1 MPRMT
6 GKKALL
12 EMLRAEGVE
21 YIFGNPGTSEGAIM
35 DALED
40 YPDLHYVLAT
50 QEGAAMGAA
59 DAYARATGRPSF
71 VNLHIETGLANGI
84 SLLHNAAAGG
94 TPLVLTAGNKDMRK
108 LVEGRTPLADM
119 VKQFTKWSVELTH
132 PEQVPAAVRRAFNEA
147 RTPPTGP
154 VFIAFSANALDG
166 EADMEIVANSKGY
179 FRMAADQDAI
189 AAASAILA
197 GAKNPLMLV
206 GDRVAQSGAADEA
219 VRVAEALGAPV
230 YSTLYSEMNF
240 PSRHPLYKG
249 ALRWGFPDG
258 KEALA
263 GADAVLAVGDTF
275 TGYFFFPD
283 EGASSFAPGT
293 KVVHMDASATAV
305 GRSEP
310 TEVGIIA
317 DPRVGLAQLAEAL
330 DAAMSGS
337 DREAAKGRATTV
349 AAQTAAARTAWEQ
362 RIKDRWDGVPDGP
375 MSPERM
381 MAEVAAAIPDDTVI
395 VDDSVTTRAA
405 VVGAIEFNRPGQVFG
420 ERGGAIGWGIGG
432 GMGAKLANP
441 DRPVVAILGDGSAM
455 MTVQG
460 LYTAGI
466 ENIPVVYIICNN
478 AAYRVLKVNMDVYK
492 KLVLG
497 QDPPQS
503 KYMAMDFP
511 RRLDL
516 AGMARAMGVYG
527 VSIEDPT
534 EIGPELKKAL
544 ASGKPAVLDII
555 IDGSL

>member
-1 MPRMT
+1 MPRMS
-6 GKKALL
+6 GKRALL

-40 YPDLHYVLAT
+40 YPDLHYVLVA

-119 VKQFTKWSVELTH
+119 VKIFTKWSAELTH

-154 VFIAFSANALDG
+154 TFIAFSANSLDD
-166 EADMEIVANSKGY
+166 EADMDIVPNSIGY
-179 FRMAADQDAI
+179 FRMAPDENSVRDA
-189 AAASAILA
+189 AELLA
-197 GAKNPLMLV
+197 NAVSPTMLV
-206 GDRVAQSGAADEA
+206 ADRIAQSGAADEA
-219 VRVAEALGAPV
+219 VRMAEMLGAKV

-249 ALRWGFPDG
+249 PLRWGFPDA
-258 KEALA
+258 KETLSQ
-263 GADAVLAVGDTF
+263 ADAVLAVGNVF
-275 TGYFFFPD
+275 SGYFFFPD
-283 EGASSFAPGT
+283 EGASSFARGT
-293 KVVHMDASATAV
+293 KIVHLDASPREV

-310 TEVGIIA
+310 TDVGIIA
-317 DPRVGLAQLAEAL
+317 DPKVGLACLAEAI
-330 DAAMSGS
+330 DAGMSGS
-337 DREAAKGRATTV
+337 AKEAAKGRAESI
-349 AAQTAAARTAWEQ
+349 AAQTAAARAAWDTRVKQ
-362 RIKDRWDGVPDGP
+362 RWHGSPI
-375 MSPERM
+375 SPERM

-395 VDDSVTTRAA
+395 VDDSVTTRSA
-405 VVGAIEFNRPGQVFG
+405 VMGAIEFNCPGQVFG
-420 ERGGAIGWGIGG
+420 ERGGAIGWGVGG

-441 DRPVVAILGDGSAM
+441 DRPVVAIVGDGSAM

-460 LYTAGI
+460 FYTAAI
-466 ENIPVVYIICNN
+466 EGIPVIYVICNN
-478 AAYRVLKVNMDVYK
+478 EAYRVLKVNMDVYK
-492 KLVLG
+492 SLVLG

-503 KYMAMDFP
+503 RYIAMDFP
-511 RRLDL
+511 QRLDL
-516 AGMARAMGVYG
+516 AGMARAMGIQG
-527 VSIEDPT
+527 VRIEDPLQ
-534 EIGPELKKAL
+534 IGPEMRKAL
-544 ASGKPAVLDII
+544 ASGKPAVLDVI
-555 IDGSL
+555 IDGAL